1 MKLSVLDLVTMWG
14 GETAGEAIRGSI
26 RMAQYVEKLGYTR
39 YWFAEHHN
47 AAWQASSAP
56 ELMIAYAA
64 EATET
69 IRIGSGGVMLPNH
82 SSLKVAENFRTL
94 EAMHPGRIDLGIG
107 RAPGTDGLTALALR
121 RSRQTLAAEDF
132 PQQMAELM
140 GFFTGSLPKDDPF
153 HRITPTP
160 VVETMPTVWMLGSSD
175 YGASFAAANGLGMA
189 FAHHISPDMAV
200 PVLRAYRHN
209 FQPSQYLSE
218 PRSIL
223 ASVVFCADTD
233 EEAEDVAAL
242 RDIFRMRLRQGPFPF
257 VPPTLDEIH
266 EYRRKK
272 ADEGVPSVAQTY
284 PFIGA
289 VDRVVTNLREMAAAA
304 EVDEIMALTFA
315 TDPDARRHSYDLL
328 AEAFL

>member
-1 MKLSVLDLVTMWG
+1 MKLSVLDLVSMWG
-14 GETAGEAIRGSI
+14 GETAGEAIRTSI
-26 RMAQYVEKLGYTR
+26 DMAQYVEKLGYTR

-47 AAWQASSAP
+47 APWQASSAP

-64 EATET
+64 QATER

-82 SSLKVAENFRTL
+82 SPLKVAENFRTL

-107 RAPGTDGLTALALR
+107 RAPGTDGMTALALR
-121 RSRQTLAAEDF
+121 RSRGALAAEDF
-132 PQQMAELM
+132 PQQMYELM
-140 GFFTGSLPKDDPF
+140 GFFTGSLPEDDPF
-153 HRITPTP
+153 HRITPVP

-175 YGASFAAANGLGMA
+175 YGASFAAVNGLGMA

-223 ASVVFCADTD
+223 ASTIFVTDTE
-233 EEAEDVAAL
+233 EEAEDTAAL

-257 VPPTLDEIH
+257 VPPTQDEIQ
-266 EYRRKK
+266 EYRQQK
-272 ADEGVPSVAQTY
+272 AAEGVPSVAQTY
-284 PFIGA
+284 PLIGA
-289 VDRVVTNLREMAAAA
+289 ADRVIPNLRELAADA
-304 EVDEIMALTFA
+304 EVDEVMVLAFA
-315 TDPDARRHSYDLL
+315 TDYAARKHSFDLL